1 MHRRISPHASRLR
14 REMTDA
20 ERALW
25 NEVRGRRLAGY
36 KFKSQWTL
44 GAHVADFCCWERR
57 LIVEVDGG
65 QHGEEKDAARTAAL
79 EAMGYRVIRFW
90 NNDVLTNMD
99 GVLQTLLAALES
111 HPHPGPLPQAGEG
124 EEESPSKAGDAVQKP
139 SPARGRGLGEGDSP
153 RDPQ

>member
-1 MHRRISPHASRLR
+1 MPNMRRRISPHASRLR

-44 GAHVADFCCWERR
+44 GPHVADFCCWERR
-57 LIVEVDGG
+57 LVVELDGS
-65 QHGEEKDAARTAAL
+65 QHTEEADAARTASL
-79 EAMGYRVIRFW
+79 STMGYRVIRFW

-99 GVLQTLLAALES
+99 GVLQTILVALES

-124 EEESPSKAGDAVQKP
+124 E
-139 SPARGRGLGEGDSP
+139 
-153 RDPQ
+153 